1 MGDIR
6 EHLTWTLE
14 RYKLV
19 NLNNTDK
26 FYFLAYTLSWCLV
39 YDGWQIS
46 SHFSE
51 VVRQR
56 MFTPQ
61 VFRPNKKSFN
71 KLRCFLPSLVLCF
84 FPVDSSWAF
93 RRTLPRVFRAIP
105 EVEPRNSTTRIALN
119 SGLPPRS
126 PKGRNARYATVVNN
140 FTKTYFCTDILAWKT
155 CEYTGLT

>member
-1 MGDIR
+1 MGNIR

-56 MFTPQ
+56 MFTQQ
-61 VFRPNKKSFN
+61 VFQTKKVLINSDVFYRR
-71 KLRCFLPSLVLCF
+71 LSCVSSLWTPRGRSGARF
-84 FPVDSSWAF
+84 W
-93 RRTLPRVFRAIP
+93 RVFRAMP

-126 PKGRNARYATVVNN
+126 PKGRNTRYATVVNN

-155 CEYTGLT
+155 CKYTGLT